1 MDQGSRKLRGLQSG
15 IYRDD
20 QIIFPA
26 LLGSPERYQNLGMSC
41 FQLFPDQSAADA
53 MVAFFLREDGGR

>member
-15 IYRDD
+15 INRND

-26 LLGSPERYQNLGMSC
+26 LFGSPERNQNLGVSC
-41 FQLFPDQSAADA
+41 FQLFPDQPAADA
-53 MVAFFLREDGGR
+53 IVAFFLREDGGR